1 MPIETQPGAARLR
14 ALTLPAQPV
23 LPFCAVAGAA
33 AVTQEGPRPGKVRPR
48 ATGRFLFV
56 GAEKLWLRGV
66 TYGTFAAGGFGAPE
80 LVERDLAAMASHG
93 INALRTYAPPP
104 RWLLD
109 AALRHGLWVLA
120 GLSWEQHVAFLEDRR
135 RTVAIVD
142 RVRVGVAACATHPA
156 LLGFAVGNEI
166 PSAMVRWLG
175 RRGVERFL
183 GRLCDAAH
191 AEDPEALVTYANYP
205 STEYLRVPAADFVSF
220 NVYLEEPRRLEA
232 YLDRLHNLA
241 GSAPLVLGELG
252 LDSRRNGPEQQA
264 TAIEAQL
271 GAAFGG
277 GCAGAFVFAWTDE
290 WHRGGAP
297 VLDWDFGLTDR
308 ARRPKPALA
317 AARRGFAQAPPAARP
332 DSASVSVVVCTY
344 NGAATLRDC
353 LEGTCALRYP
363 DFEVIVVDDG
373 STDAS
378 AAIAM
383 EFPVALIRTENRG
396 LSAAR
401 NAGLAA
407 ATGEIVAYLDD
418 DARPDPDWLTFLVAG
433 FADERHAGIGGP
445 NLPPEDE
452 SRFGTCV
459 ANAPGGPVHVLLS
472 DTVAE
477 HIPGCNMAF
486 RRAALAAIGG
496 FDEQFRVAGDD
507 VDVCWRL
514 QASGHTLG
522 YRPAALVWHRRRTTL
537 RRFWRQQRGYG
548 RAEALLERKWPE
560 KYNTRGHLRWAGRLY
575 APAGAPR
582 RSRVY
587 HGTWGSGA
595 FQPEEHG
602 APGRLTELAATPEW
616 YLVLAGLAAGSL
628 LAPAWHPLLALV
640 PLLVAA
646 CAAALVPPVHGARGA
661 RLPRGRRP
669 GLRAVIGVLHVIQP
683 LARLSGRISLGLVPW
698 RAPRAGGFRVPR
710 RLARALWSER
720 HRSGDEWLR
729 ALGRG
734 MRAAGVPVLHG
745 GAYDRWDFEVSGGAF
760 AAVRVRGAVEEHGDG
775 RQLLRVRAW
784 PRAPRRA
791 LVAVAGLAAV
801 AGAAL
806 ASGAPLAAAC
816 AAGAL
821 ALVVA
826 RAVDGCGRAVAG
838 VIGGLDALADETGV
852 ER

>member
-1 MPIETQPGAARLR
+1 VPTETQPRR
-14 ALTLPAQPV
+14 ALLSAPAFLPWP
-23 LPFCAVAGAA
+23 AA
-33 AVTQEGPRPGKVRPR
+33 APAGGGAPPAGPRPGALRPR
-48 ATGRFLFV
+48 AAGRFLIA

-66 TYGTFAAGGFGAPE
+66 TYGTFAGGGFGSPE
-80 LVERDLAAMASHG
+80 IVERDFATMAAQG
-93 INALRTYAPPP
+93 VNALRTYAPPP
-104 RWLLD
+104 RCVLD

-120 GLSWEQHVAFLEDRR
+120 GLPWEQHVAFLEDRR
-135 RTVAIVD
+135 RAAAIVD
-142 RVRVGVAACATHPA
+142 RVRAGVASSAGHPA

-166 PSAMVRWLG
+166 PAAMVRWLG

-191 AEDPEALVTYANYP
+191 SEDPNALVTYANYP

-220 NVYLEEPRRLEA
+220 NVYLEDPERLAA
-232 YLDRLHNLA
+232 YLARLHNLA
-241 GSAPLVLGELG
+241 GSAPLVLTELG
-252 LDSRRNGPEQQA
+252 LDSRRTGPDRQA
-264 TAIEAQL
+264 AGIEAQL

-308 ARRPKPALA
+308 LRHPKPALA
-317 AARRGFAQAPPAARP
+317 AARRGFAQAPPVARP
-332 DSASVSVVVCTY
+332 DAPSVSVVVCTY

-353 LEGTCALRYP
+353 LEGASALHYA
-363 DFEVIVVDDG
+363 DYEVIVVDDG

-378 AAIAM
+378 AAIAA
-383 EFPVALIRTENRG
+383 EFPVALISTENRG

-407 ATGEIVAYLDD
+407 ATGELVAYLDD
-418 DARPDPDWLTFLVAG
+418 DARPDPDWLTFLAAG
-433 FADERHAGIGGP
+433 FADAGHAGIGGP

-452 SRFGTCV
+452 SLFGLCV

-486 RRAALAAIGG
+486 RRDALRAIDG

-514 QASGHTLG
+514 QARGHTLG
-522 YRPAALVWHRRRTTL
+522 FHPAALVWHRRRTTL

-560 KYNTRGHLRWAGRLY
+560 KYNVRGHLRWAGRLY
-575 APAGAPR
+575 APAAAPR
-582 RSRVY
+582 RSRIY
-587 HGTWGSGA
+587 HGTWGSGH
-595 FQPEEHG
+595 FQPEVHG
-602 APGRLTELAATPEW
+602 APRWVIELAATPEW
-616 YLVLAGLAAGSL
+616 YLVLAGLAAGML
-628 LAPAWHPLLALV
+628 LTPVWRPMLVLAPM
-640 PLLVAA
+640 LVAA
-646 CAAALVPPVHGARGA
+646 SVAALVPAVRGA
-661 RLPRGRRP
+661 RRARLRRGGR
-669 GLRAVIGVLHVIQP
+669 LVARAVIGALHLVQP
-683 LARLSGRISLGLVPW
+683 VARLSGRLSLGLVPW
-698 RAPRAGGFRVPR
+698 RAPRAGRFRLPR
-710 RLARALWSER
+710 PLARALWSER
-720 HRSGDEWLR
+720 HRSGEEWLR
-729 ALGRG
+729 ALERSI
-734 MRAAGVPVLHG
+734 RAAGVPVLHG
-745 GAYDRWDFEVSGGAF
+745 GAYDRWDLEVSGGAF
-760 AAVRVRGAVEEHGDG
+760 AAVRVRAAVEEHGNG

-791 LVAVAGLAAV
+791 LAAVVGLAA
-801 AGAAL
+801 AAAAAL
-806 ASGAPLAAAC
+806 ATGAPLAAAF
-816 AAGAL
+816 AVAAL

-826 RAVDGCGRAVAG
+826 RGVDGCGRAVAG
-838 VIGGLDALADETGV
+838 VIGGVDAMITGAGA